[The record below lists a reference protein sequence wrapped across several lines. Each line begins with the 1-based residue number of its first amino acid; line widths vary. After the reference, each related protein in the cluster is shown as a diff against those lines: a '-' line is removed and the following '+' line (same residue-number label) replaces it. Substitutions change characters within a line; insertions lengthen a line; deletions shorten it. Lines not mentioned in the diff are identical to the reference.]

1 LLSSESE
8 SGIGS
13 WLVLDNASVH
23 TAIAIALRSLRN
35 LRYPSQNNFQKMAKS
50 SSRRSK
56 NVQPVQEP
64 KPSPKAPSVSPS
76 SSSLE
81 DASNISEIQREAYA
95 HSASHPG
102 SPTQSGV
109 LDTEDSVTCQWED
122 CGKVFTHLPT
132 LIHHIH
138 NGKFQ
143 LVLGCMPSVAEVK
156 RRDGQHLGD
165 RAGLLCSLI

>member
-1 LLSSESE
+1 
-8 SGIGS
+8 
-13 WLVLDNASVH
+13 
-23 TAIAIALRSLRN
+23 
-35 LRYPSQNNFQKMAKS
+35 MAKS

-64 KPSPKAPSVSPS
+64 KPSPKAPSLSPS
-76 SSSLE
+76 SSSME
-81 DASNISEIQREAYA
+81 DASNISEIQPEAYGY
-95 HSASHPG
+95 SASHPG

-138 NGKFQ
+138 NGKFL
-143 LVLGCMPSVAEVK
+143 LVLGCMPSVDEVEK
-156 RRDGQHLGD
+156 VVRHLAD
-165 RAGLLCSLI
+165 TPLLVGL